1 MSDNCILKLSMETK
15 DEKYLAVV
23 IPQLKFNLFLVIC
36 LCYFFISKEFSP
48 KKLNDFQVFAL
59 EGTYWSFSKLQRNS

>member
-1 MSDNCILKLSMETK
+1 METK

-59 EGTYWSFSKLQRNS
+59 EGTY